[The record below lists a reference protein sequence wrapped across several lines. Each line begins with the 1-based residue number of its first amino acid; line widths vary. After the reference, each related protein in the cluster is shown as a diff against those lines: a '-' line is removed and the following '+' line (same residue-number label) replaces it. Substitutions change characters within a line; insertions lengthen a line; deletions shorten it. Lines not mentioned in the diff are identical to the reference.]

1 MFNINF
7 FDEIY
12 FYKPYVDFRKGI
24 DGLCG
29 VVQDEM
35 KLNPYKKYLF
45 IFCCNG
51 QKKIK
56 ILYWDKSGFVLWYKR
71 LEEDKYRWPTK
82 IENDVIKIDKLKLN
96 DFLSGLDLWQMP
108 HKELNYT

>member
-29 VVQDEM
+29 VVQEEM

-82 IENDVIKIDKLKLN
+82 MENDVIKIDKVKLN

>member
-29 VVQDEM
+29 VVQEEM

-82 IENDVIKIDKLKLN
+82 MENDVIKIDKIKLN